1 MKQQQITAFY
11 LFSFSCFQLA
21 TMIIYIYDCLNG
33 GTDLKINFREKC
45 TRNLSHLLILCLCS
59 ATLLLSGC
67 KNNSELDNYKANM
80 NQFFENMKVYDEVNN
95 LAQAI
100 KESKEY
106 IEYRDIRKEVFAD
119 LELKNKVEEF
129 EKIRYEEQLLAMQG
143 EKTSEEKMAKLQE
156 LYTILVQND
165 KVKEYF
171 DKEVRFNV
179 MMADV
184 NKTIGEA
191 IKDVIQ

>member
-1 MKQQQITAFY
+1 
-11 LFSFSCFQLA
+11 
-21 TMIIYIYDCLNG
+21 
-33 GTDLKINFREKC
+33 
-45 TRNLSHLLILCLCS
+45 
-59 ATLLLSGC
+59 
-67 KNNSELDNYKANM
+67 
-80 NQFFENMKVYDEVNN
+80 MKVYDEVNN

-106 IEYRDIRKEVFAD
+106 LEYKEIRNEIFANP
-119 LELKNKVEEF
+119 ELKNQVEEF
-129 EKIRYEEQLLAMQG
+129 ERIRYEEQLLAMQG
-143 EKTSEEKMAKLQE
+143 EKQTDEKMAKLQE
-156 LYTILVQND
+156 LYTILVQNE

>member
-1 MKQQQITAFY
+1 
-11 LFSFSCFQLA
+11 
-21 TMIIYIYDCLNG
+21 
-33 GTDLKINFREKC
+33 
-45 TRNLSHLLILCLCS
+45 
-59 ATLLLSGC
+59 
-67 KNNSELDNYKANM
+67 
-80 NQFFENMKVYDEVNN
+80 MKVYDEVNN

-106 IEYRDIRKEVFAD
+106 LEYRDIRKEVFAD
-119 LELKNKVEEF
+119 VELKNKVEEF

-143 EKTSEEKMAKLQE
+143 EKQSDEKMAKLQE

-184 NKTIGEA
+184 NKTIGDA